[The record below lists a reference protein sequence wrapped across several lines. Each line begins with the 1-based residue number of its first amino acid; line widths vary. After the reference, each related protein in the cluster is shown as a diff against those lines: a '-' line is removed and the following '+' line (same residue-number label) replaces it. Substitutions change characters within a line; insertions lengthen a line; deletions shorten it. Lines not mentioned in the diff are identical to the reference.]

1 VFKNSSLVACI
12 SASQITLLKINH
24 NKVTG
29 DGFVD
34 IIYNKT
40 HYSRDNICYISW
52 GEAMI
57 NSRDS
62 DMKGINLLLT
72 YSFGK

>member
-1 VFKNSSLVACI
+1 MS
-12 SASQITLLKINH
+12 
-24 NKVTG
+24 G
-29 DGFVD
+29 DGFTD

-40 HYSRDNICYISW
+40 HYSRDNICYVSW

-57 NSRDS
+57 NSKDT
-62 DMKGINLLLT
+62 DMKGINLVLT